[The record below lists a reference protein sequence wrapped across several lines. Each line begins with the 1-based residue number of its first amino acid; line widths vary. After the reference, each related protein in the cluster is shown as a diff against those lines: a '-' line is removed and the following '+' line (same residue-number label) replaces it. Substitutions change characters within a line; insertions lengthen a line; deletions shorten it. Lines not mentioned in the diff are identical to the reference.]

1 MLLNRL
7 QTKYLGF
14 NVSTVFGNRKQS
26 TPMSIIQTEQLTR
39 RYGRRIGV
47 DAIDLEIGAGEV
59 FGFLGPNGA
68 GKTTTIRLLM
78 GFLQPD
84 VGRAS
89 VFGLDCWQQSAQLK
103 RDVGYLPGD
112 LRLYPWLTA
121 KSALHI
127 FGKIRGVDWIGNG
140 QELAERFRLE
150 LDVRVE
156 KMSRGMRQKLGIILA
171 MAHKPRLLVLDEPTS
186 GLDPLMREELAR
198 SIRELAAAG
207 HTVFFSSHTL
217 SEVES
222 LCDRVAIVREGRIIA
237 DERLETLR
245 ERARRTVELVF
256 VDKQSAEQV
265 ELPSYLQLVRRDGC
279 RCHCELDG
287 PTPPLVHWA
296 DRASLADISIGPP
309 DLGSMFHKFY
319 QSPSEAS

>member
-1 MLLNRL
+1 
-7 QTKYLGF
+7 
-14 NVSTVFGNRKQS
+14 
-26 TPMSIIQTEQLTR
+26 MSIIRTEQLSR
-39 RYGRRIGV
+39 RYGRRVGV
-47 DAIDLEIGAGEV
+47 DAINLEIGAGEI

-68 GKTTTIRLLM
+68 GKTTTIRLLL

-84 VGRAS
+84 AGRAS
-89 VFGLDCWQQSAQLK
+89 IFGLDCWRQSALVK
-103 RDVGYLPGD
+103 RDLGYLPGD
-112 LRLYPWLTA
+112 LRLYPWMTA
-121 KSALHI
+121 RMALRI
-127 FGKIRGVDWIGNG
+127 FGKIRGVDLSGSG
-140 QELAERFRLE
+140 GELAERFRLE
-150 LDVRVE
+150 MGVRVQ

-186 GLDPLMREELAR
+186 GLDPLMQKELAR

-245 ERARRTVELVF
+245 SRARRTVELVF
-256 VDKQSAEQV
+256 VDEEAAERAD
-265 ELPSYLQLVRRDGC
+265 LPSYLQLVRRDGC
-279 RCHCELDG
+279 RCQGELDG

-296 DRASLADISIGPP
+296 DDQPLADISIGPP

-319 QSPSEAS
+319 QLPSEPS